1 MFKKIPYAGKTH
13 KIKPKKCCILFLLIW
28 NSQLMGKR
36 KIKGG
41 GKKNPG
47 ETELFYFFLENPK
60 QISNS
65 NIPISSSCF

>member
-13 KIKPKKCCILFLLIW
+13 KIKPKKRCILFLLIW
-28 NSQLMGKR
+28 NSHLMGKR
-36 KIKGG
+36 K
-41 GKKNPG
+41 KKRKRKLVEQNY
-47 ETELFYFFLENPK
+47 FIFFLENPK